1 MFFFFFF
8 LFLQI
13 QDCRFHSC
21 LDVRRPKSFFASAA
35 RFEAEGG
42 LFRVVTDPF
51 AEDVNAASHKA
62 RAAKKKKPRLKQL
75 HDGMKVE
82 EQNARGTSA
91 LSLYSIFLLSLSSPH
106 D

>member
-1 MFFFFFF
+1 M
-8 LFLQI
+8 
-13 QDCRFHSC
+13 
-21 LDVRRPKSFFASAA
+21 SFFASAA

-62 RAAKKKKPRLKQL
+62 RAATKKKKPRLKQL

-82 EQNARGTSA
+82 EQSARRTSA
-91 LSLYSIFLLSLSSPH
+91 LSLYSIFHLSLSSPH